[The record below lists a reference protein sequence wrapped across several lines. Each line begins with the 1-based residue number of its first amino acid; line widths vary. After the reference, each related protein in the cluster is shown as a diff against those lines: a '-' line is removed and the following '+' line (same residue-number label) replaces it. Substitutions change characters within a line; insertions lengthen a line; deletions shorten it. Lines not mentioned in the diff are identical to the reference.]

1 MQNRIVIFDL
11 DGTIYQNSV
20 FHRGYLRTLVAGTW
34 AEPLEADL
42 VRLAEAIFA
51 GRELDMNRFYRRGR
65 AEAATV
71 PELVQALRKRVLPNM
86 TYAEALKADDVVY
99 LGDAWAVLAYLGDAL
114 GCLDGDR
121 ANEVYRLTRLQME
134 QTGMHGDRGLY
145 EAIMRLEQR
154 CRVVLLSN
162 SYEETVREFLRQL
175 GFAGAF
181 REICSSANKP
191 YGMIASLQALD
202 PALLVRPEAL
212 ISIGDHAF
220 NDLMPISAIGGRKL
234 QEKEPLSPVREVLG
248 YGVFAVVIICLMLGF
263 SSWQVTLA
271 GAIVLVVTGVLT
283 EREAI
288 DNLNLSTVLLYVG
301 VSAFGEG
308 LAQTGAAEMVG
319 DAIAKVLEG
328 VTNGYI
334 IGFVFYMVSFLMT
347 SLLYNR
353 AVSTVLTP
361 VAVITCTSIGCDPR
375 GPVILCALATM
386 SSLITPM
393 ATAVVPMAMDAGGYS
408 AKTMFKV
415 GILPGILRGV
425 VGTLIAMTLFPM

>member
-1 MQNRIVIFDL
+1 MTQI
-11 DGTIYQNSV
+11 TICLVLFVAMLVLFFTNKLPMSFTALGAMILLV
-20 FHRGYLRTLVAGTW
+20 FT
-34 AEPLEADL
+34 
-42 VRLAEAIFA
+42 
-51 GRELDMNRFYRRGR
+51 
-65 AEAATV
+65 
-71 PELVQALRKRVLPNM
+71 
-86 TYAEALKADDVVY
+86 
-99 LGDAWAVLAYLGDAL
+99 
-114 GCLDGDR
+114 GCLDAKTAVATFGSSTVVTMAAMFVVAAGLSR
-121 ANEVYRLTRLQME
+121 TQMINHITRLLYKITDGSFTKVLACYMLVTCLLGQFVPSIVALFALVHPLVQSMCNRMNISPSKMMYPIAVATVSTSFIVEPIGPYAAWYVTQNGFME
-134 QTGMHGDRGLY
+134 SYGWTGTQLNMWSETSVFLPVGILTLLW
-145 EAIMRLEQR
+145 AIFVMPRMLPDQ
-154 CRVVLLSN
+154 
-162 SYEETVREFLRQL
+162 
-175 GFAGAF
+175 
-181 REICSSANKP
+181 
-191 YGMIASLQALD
+191 
-202 PALLVRPEAL
+202 PER
-212 ISIGDHAF
+212 
-220 NDLMPISAIGGRKL
+220 PISAIGGRKL